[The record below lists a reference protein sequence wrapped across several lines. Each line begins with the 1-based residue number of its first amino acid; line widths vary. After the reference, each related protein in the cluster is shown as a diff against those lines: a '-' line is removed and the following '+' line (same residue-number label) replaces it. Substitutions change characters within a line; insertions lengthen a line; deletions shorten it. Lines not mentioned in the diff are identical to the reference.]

1 MRIVV
6 HVLLALES
14 LALLLQ
20 LVAEYDVQVF
30 SLIRSLLVPDAIH
43 IKLWVV
49 GILHVAACVMS
60 ICLLVDASVHE
71 VGIEVF
77 DEIELTLEVNH
88 WAGLALLINK
98 VESWDVGILSHL
110 GIIGTECRSD
120 VNDTCTVIGS
130 NVVAEDYAESLTLHL
145 DELIATILRSEHL
158 LRMSSSIFCY
168 ESRCEEINLLAWL
181 YPWQELLVVHAFE
194 VGTLHVVDN
203 APRAL
208 LLLLVEW
215 QEIAFLALLVCLQ
228 I

>member
-1 MRIVV
+1 M

-130 NVVAEDYAESLTLHL
+130 NVVAEDYTESLTLHL
-145 DELIATILRSEHL
+145 DELIATILRSEQL

>member
-1 MRIVV
+1 M
-6 HVLLALES
+6 LLALES

-20 LVAEYDVQVF
+20 FVAEYDIKVF
-30 SLIRSLLVPDAIH
+30 SLLRSLLVPDAIH

-49 GILHVAACVMS
+49 GILHVVACVMS
-60 ICLLVDASVHE
+60 VCLLVDASVHE

-77 DEIELTLEVNH
+77 DEIELTLQVNH

-98 VESWDVGILSHL
+98 VERWDVGILSHL
-110 GIIGTECRSD
+110 GIIGTECRCD

-130 NVVAEDYAESLTLHL
+130 NVVAEDYAESLALHL

-181 YPWQELLVVHAFE
+181 YPRKELLVVHAFE

-215 QEIAFLALLVCLQ
+215 QEITFLALLVCLQ

>member
-1 MRIVV
+1 M

-30 SLIRSLLVPDAIH
+30 SLLRSLLVPDAIH

-49 GILHVAACVMS
+49 GILHVVACVMNV
-60 ICLLVDASVHE
+60 CLLVDTSVHE
-71 VGIEVF
+71 VVIEVF

-98 VESWDVGILSHL
+98 VEGRDVGILSHL

-120 VNDTCTVIGS
+120 VHDTSTVIGS
-130 NVVAEDYAESLTLHL
+130 NVVAEDYAESLAIHL
-145 DELIATILRSEHL
+145 YELIATILRSEHL

-194 VGTLHVVDN
+194 FCTLHVVDN